1 MADPQTLT
9 THYCSPQ
16 NTKSLIT
23 CVYIVRSSQNFI
35 ALPGTLPNCALMHI
49 VTLTYSATCWCLETS
64 LYFHTSHMIELN
76 ITHIYIYTKIVPKS
90 YRKEEETHILI
101 IEGFLLC
108 TYKPLND
115 MLNQRYFISISYE
128 ECKKRKCSRNCLVPD
143 SPGLFDGQGSHVFLC
158 L

>member
-1 MADPQTLT
+1 VADPQTLT

-64 LYFHTSHMIELN
+64 LCFHTSHMNLFQSLKTVAETAQNNNKSHNTAKLA
-76 ITHIYIYTKIVPKS
+76 TTQRKYPQRKLPTTEVPRNVIDVAFSVRISLVRLTQS
-90 YRKEEETHILI
+90 YRVYTELRH
-101 IEGFLLC
+101 
-108 TYKPLND
+108 
-115 MLNQRYFISISYE
+115 
-128 ECKKRKCSRNCLVPD
+128 
-143 SPGLFDGQGSHVFLC
+143 SH
-158 L
+158 